1 MQESTVGVHS
11 DEQTFVAYSKF
22 PELPVPRES
31 HLLSEMS
38 QRLLRIARLP
48 RVSKPAV
55 QTEDQEKEVTEE
67 EEVKEERTG
76 FALKRW
82 IQMGKG
88 YDAPDRE
95 YLAKR
100 RKGLPPLH
108 DGFVPV
114 IYDPQGQPKQMRSL
128 KIRRYDADGNPH
140 VYEVMAPVGQK
151 VDGEILDEEES
162 AEIPVEPAAAPG
174 TVIEGVGVVNEE
186 GVVIAQP
193 IRRRPPIPQKRKKK
207 GGPGRSK
214 KKIVPELG
222 PDGVPIHPPLDANG
236 ELMTNAQGIQ
246 TEGTENGDTPM
257 ADAEDDDEEGSGEEG
272 EIMDEDEDDH
282 DVEMSE
288 ETTPVRSSS
297 ATNDLKPDV
306 TKTPDISTVPS
317 IGMSSLRSELKLEPD
332 EPKPDS
338 TETPL
343 EPPPEPILEPIV
355 PVPLLPDEAV
365 ILPEASI
372 EPIEPGSAS
381 IVPPIETDPTSIA
394 PVSLVPDAELSA
406 IPDLPPPVVQP
417 ITPAEQTLPSPKP
430 SSPPPTLSTEMQLP
444 SVTSPQS
451 PVPVQAPQPP
461 QTPPPADPNGPF
473 SPPNPQPPLDAPAL
487 TEPGESVNIETE
499 PEETVIASEPQ
510 VLKPEPLSPAVPADQ
525 PETDE
530 DFDETK
536 AAIEAASIEYPKMFK
551 S

>member
-11 DEQTFVAYSKF
+11 EEQAFVAHSKF
-22 PELPVPRES
+22 AELPMPRES

-38 QRLLRIARLP
+38 QKLLRIARLP

-55 QTEDQEKEVTEE
+55 QTEDEEKEVIEE

-76 FALKRW
+76 FTLKRW

-128 KIRRYDADGNPH
+128 KIRKFDADGNPH

-151 VDGEILDEEES
+151 VDGEILDDEDA

-174 TVIEGVGVVNEE
+174 TVIEGLGVVNEE

-236 ELMTNAQGIQ
+236 ELMTSAQNIQ
-246 TEGTENGDTPM
+246 PEGTENGDTPM
-257 ADAEDDDEEGSGEEG
+257 ADAEEDDDEGSGEEG
-272 EIMDEDEDDH
+272 EIMDEDDDDH

-288 ETTPVRSSS
+288 ETTPVRSVS
-297 ATNDLKPDV
+297 ATNDLKPDL
-306 TKTPDISTVPS
+306 TNTPDLPTAPI
-317 IGMSSLRSELKLEPD
+317 IGMSSLRTEIKLEPD
-332 EPKPDS
+332 EPKPID
-338 TETPL
+338 TEPPL
-343 EPPPEPILEPIV
+343 EPPPEPVLEPV
-355 PVPLLPDEAV
+355 QPVPLPPEEAIV
-365 ILPEASI
+365 LPEPSN
-372 EPIEPGSAS
+372 EPTDTISAS
-381 IVPPIETDPTSIA
+381 VLPPIETEAVSEV
-394 PVSLVPDAELSA
+394 PVSLVPDGVLSA
-406 IPDLPPPVVQP
+406 IPDLPPPVIQP
-417 ITPAEQTLPSPKP
+417 LTPAAAELTLPSPKP
-430 SSPPPTLSTEMQLP
+430 SSPPPAPLTEMSLP
-444 SVTSPQS
+444 GITSPQPAVL
-451 PVPVQAPQPP
+451 PVEAPQPP
-461 QTPPPADPNGPF
+461 QTPPPAEPNGPF
-473 SPPNPQPPLDAPAL
+473 SPPKTEPPVDAPAVEEL
-487 TEPGESVNIETE
+487 SGTVEVEAEPR
-499 PEETVIASEPQ
+499 ETVIASEPE
-510 VLKPEPLSPAVPADQ
+510 VIKPEPLPSTVLEDHPQKDQ
-525 PETDE
+525 EMSEP
-530 DFDETK
+530 K
-536 AAIEAASIEYPKMFK
+536 VEAGLT
-551 S
+551 